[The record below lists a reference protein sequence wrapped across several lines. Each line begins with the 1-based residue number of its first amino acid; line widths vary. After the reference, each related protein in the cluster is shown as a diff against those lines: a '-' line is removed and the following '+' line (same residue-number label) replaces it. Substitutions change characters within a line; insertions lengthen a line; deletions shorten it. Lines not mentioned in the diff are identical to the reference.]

1 VSLLLD
7 IIIPSLHVIPVN
19 ILCDILGGVDIGI
32 NSKHRNRAKY
42 SLGRKKKEK
51 FISFLRM

>member
-1 VSLLLD
+1 M
-7 IIIPSLHVIPVN
+7 N

-32 NSKHRNRAKY
+32 NSKHRKRAKY

-51 FISFLRM
+51 FISSLTM